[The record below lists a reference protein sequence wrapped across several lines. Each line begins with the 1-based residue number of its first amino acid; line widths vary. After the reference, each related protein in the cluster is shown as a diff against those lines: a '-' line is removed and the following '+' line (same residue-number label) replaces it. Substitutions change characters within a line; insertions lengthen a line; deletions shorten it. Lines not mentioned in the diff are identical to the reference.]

1 MRGVHLSLWLLV
13 PCLCLVGAGCGKDVG
28 KPSRTRG
35 PRDRLPRVEVV
46 KPQREVLLR
55 KIDVAANIEP
65 LQRVELSAR
74 VAGIVRIDK
83 DVDIGKW
90 VKKGDVLLT
99 LDVPDLRADKRH
111 KESMLTLARKQVEQ

>member
-1 MRGVHLSLWLLV
+1 MRGLRLSLLLLV
-13 PCLCLVGAGCGKDVG
+13 PCVCLVGVGCGKDAG

-46 KPQREVLLR
+46 KPKRDVLLR
-55 KIDVAANIEP
+55 KIEVAANIEP
-65 LQRVELSAR
+65 LQRVELAAR

-99 LDVPDLRADKRH
+99 LDVPDLRAD
-111 KESMLTLARKQVEQ
+111 